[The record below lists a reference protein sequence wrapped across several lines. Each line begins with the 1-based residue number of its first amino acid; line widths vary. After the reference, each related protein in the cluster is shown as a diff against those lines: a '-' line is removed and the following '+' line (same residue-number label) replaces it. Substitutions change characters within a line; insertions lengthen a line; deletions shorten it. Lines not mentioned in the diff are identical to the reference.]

1 MKSKESAVFV
11 VVTFLLSNEENL
23 NGSVVL
29 HVAFALPDR
38 FDNAGIS
45 TPHRSLS
52 EVGPKSAGDA
62 AVTRAIEMRATL
74 RKRMIM

>member
-23 NGSVVL
+23 NDSVVL

-38 FDNAGIS
+38 YDNAGIS
-45 TPHRSLS
+45 TSHRSLS
-52 EVGPKSAGDA
+52 EVGPVSVGDA
-62 AVTRAIEMRATL
+62 AVTRAREMRATL
-74 RKRMIM
+74 RKSMIV